1 MAESWGGM
9 WDPKKF
15 VSGREILEHVC
26 MGMDLQTDKIDDDE
40 EGVIAGFAF
49 EKATGNVEWA
59 EVEGPALGRSKGAY
73 LEVEE
78 EEEGGRGRGCGC
90 K

>member
-1 MAESWGGM
+1 M
-9 WDPKKF
+9 
-15 VSGREILEHVC
+15 
-26 MGMDLQTDKIDDDE
+26 
-40 EGVIAGFAF
+40 EGLV
-49 EKATGNVEWA
+49 
-59 EVEGPALGRSKGAY
+59 LGRSKGVY

>member
-49 EKATGNVEWA
+49 EKATGNVE
-59 EVEGPALGRSKGAY
+59 
-73 LEVEE
+73 
-78 EEEGGRGRGCGC
+78 
-90 K
+90 